1 MLCHSNCC
9 LSKLAN
15 KRLTRRF
22 MICCDSCEEWYHGDC
37 VGISLERGRQ
47 MEKASEDYTCVKCQ
61 KAKEKPTPQAHIPSS
76 IREKVREFQ

>member
-1 MLCHSNCC
+1 
-9 LSKLAN
+9 
-15 KRLTRRF
+15 
-22 MICCDSCEEWYHGDC
+22 
-37 VGISLERGRQ
+37 